1 MVTFFRSYSKLS
13 NCRNGSVTTT
23 SQQNAAQVK
32 LLAARC
38 CQLPSSVKQID
49 LVVFKSK
56 KPGIEQSISGVNDF
70 SLGNNPESPDDCY
83 TGTFMARDQSI
94 LNDVLDDIVTNMSLE
109 SVNGSLAKVLNL
121 ADGYQTFS
129 VTKTKSENATI
140 LRFHVKFC
148 QPANL
153 EFTTCLKL
161 SADITV
167 FYKQ

>member
-1 MVTFFRSYSKLS
+1 M
-13 NCRNGSVTTT
+13 TTE
-23 SQQNAAQVK
+23 
-32 LLAARC
+32 
-38 CQLPSSVKQID
+38 
-49 LVVFKSK
+49 FKSK
-56 KPGIEQSISGVNDF
+56 EQLSFHLEQVKMCNGLVKYLRGNNGVFVVNDF
-70 SLGNNPESPDDCY
+70 STGSNPSSPDDCY
-83 TGTFMARDQSI
+83 IGTFMARDQSI
-94 LNDVLDDIVTNMSLE
+94 LDDVLDDITTNIPLE

-121 ADGYQTFS
+121 VDGYQAFS
-129 VTKTKSENATI
+129 VTKTKSENATT

>member
-1 MVTFFRSYSKLS
+1 M
-13 NCRNGSVTTT
+13 TTE
-23 SQQNAAQVK
+23 
-32 LLAARC
+32 
-38 CQLPSSVKQID
+38 
-49 LVVFKSK
+49 FKSK
-56 KPGIEQSISGVNDF
+56 EQLAFHLEQVKMCNGLVKYLRGNNGVFVVNDF
-70 SLGNNPESPDDCY
+70 SIGSNPSSPDDCY
-83 TGTFMARDQSI
+83 IGTFMVRDQSI
-94 LNDVLDDIVTNMSLE
+94 LDDVLDDITTNMSLE
-109 SVNGSLAKVLNL
+109 SINDSLAKVLNL
-121 ADGYQTFS
+121 VDGYQAFS

>member
-1 MVTFFRSYSKLS
+1 M
-13 NCRNGSVTTT
+13 TTE
-23 SQQNAAQVK
+23 
-32 LLAARC
+32 
-38 CQLPSSVKQID
+38 
-49 LVVFKSK
+49 FKSK
-56 KPGIEQSISGVNDF
+56 EQQSFHLEQVKMCNGLVKYLRGNNGVFVVNDF
-70 SLGNNPESPDDCY
+70 SIGSHPNSPDDCY
-83 TGTFMARDQSI
+83 IGTFMARDQSI

-121 ADGYQTFS
+121 VDGYQAFS

>member
-1 MVTFFRSYSKLS
+1 M
-13 NCRNGSVTTT
+13 TTE
-23 SQQNAAQVK
+23 
-32 LLAARC
+32 
-38 CQLPSSVKQID
+38 
-49 LVVFKSK
+49 FKSK
-56 KPGIEQSISGVNDF
+56 EQLSFHLEQVKMCNGLVKYLRGNSGVFVVNDF

-83 TGTFMARDQSI
+83 IGTFMARDQSI

-121 ADGYQTFS
+121 VDGYQAFS

>member
-1 MVTFFRSYSKLS
+1 M
-13 NCRNGSVTTT
+13 TTE
-23 SQQNAAQVK
+23 
-32 LLAARC
+32 
-38 CQLPSSVKQID
+38 
-49 LVVFKSK
+49 FKSK
-56 KPGIEQSISGVNDF
+56 EQLSFHLEQVKMCNCLVKYLRGNSGVFVVNDF

-83 TGTFMARDQSI
+83 TGTFMARNQSI

-109 SVNGSLAKVLNL
+109 FVNGSLAKVLNL

>member
-1 MVTFFRSYSKLS
+1 M
-13 NCRNGSVTTT
+13 TTE
-23 SQQNAAQVK
+23 
-32 LLAARC
+32 
-38 CQLPSSVKQID
+38 
-49 LVVFKSK
+49 FKSK
-56 KPGIEQSISGVNDF
+56 EQLALHLEQVKMCNGLVKYLRGSNGVFVVNDF
-70 SLGNNPESPDDCY
+70 SVGSNPSSPDDCY
-83 TGTFMARDQSI
+83 IGTFMARDQSI

-121 ADGYQTFS
+121 VDGYQTFS

-148 QPANL
+148 QPADL

>member
-1 MVTFFRSYSKLS
+1 M
-13 NCRNGSVTTT
+13 TTE
-23 SQQNAAQVK
+23 
-32 LLAARC
+32 
-38 CQLPSSVKQID
+38 
-49 LVVFKSK
+49 FKSK
-56 KPGIEQSISGVNDF
+56 EQQSFHLEQVEMCNGLVKYLRGGNGVFVVNDF
-70 SLGNNPESPDDCY
+70 SVGNNPSSPDDCY
-83 TGTFMARDQSI
+83 IGTFMARNLSI
-94 LNDVLDDIVTNMSLE
+94 LDDVLDDIITNMSLE

-121 ADGYQTFS
+121 VDGYQAFS

-161 SADITV
+161 SADITI

>member
-1 MVTFFRSYSKLS
+1 M
-13 NCRNGSVTTT
+13 TTE
-23 SQQNAAQVK
+23 
-32 LLAARC
+32 
-38 CQLPSSVKQID
+38 
-49 LVVFKSK
+49 FKSK
-56 KPGIEQSISGVNDF
+56 EQLSFHLEQVKMCNGLVKYLRGNNGVFVVNDF
-70 SLGNNPESPDDCY
+70 SIGSNPSSPDDCY
-83 TGTFMARDQSI
+83 IGTFMARNQSI
-94 LNDVLDDIVTNMSLE
+94 LDDVLDGIVTNMSLE
-109 SVNGSLAKVLNL
+109 SVNGSLTKVLNL

-148 QPANL
+148 QPADL

>member
-1 MVTFFRSYSKLS
+1 M
-13 NCRNGSVTTT
+13 TTE
-23 SQQNAAQVK
+23 
-32 LLAARC
+32 
-38 CQLPSSVKQID
+38 
-49 LVVFKSK
+49 FKSK
-56 KPGIEQSISGVNDF
+56 EQLSFHLEQVKMCNGLVKYLRGNSGVFVVNDF

-83 TGTFMARDQSI
+83 IGTFMARDQPI

-121 ADGYQTFS
+121 VDGYQAFS

>member
-1 MVTFFRSYSKLS
+1 M
-13 NCRNGSVTTT
+13 TTE
-23 SQQNAAQVK
+23 
-32 LLAARC
+32 
-38 CQLPSSVKQID
+38 
-49 LVVFKSK
+49 FKSK
-56 KPGIEQSISGVNDF
+56 EQLSFHLEQVKMCNGLVKYLRENSGVFVVNDF

-83 TGTFMARDQSI
+83 IGTFMARDQSI

-121 ADGYQTFS
+121 VDGYQAFS
-129 VTKTKSENATI
+129 VTKTKSDNATI